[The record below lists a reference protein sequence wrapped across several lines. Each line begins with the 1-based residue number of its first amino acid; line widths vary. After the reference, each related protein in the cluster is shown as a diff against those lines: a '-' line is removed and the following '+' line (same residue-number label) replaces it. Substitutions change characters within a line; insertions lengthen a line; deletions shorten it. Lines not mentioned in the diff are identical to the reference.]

1 MKKKLISINNC
12 RIENSKET
20 LLQNINWTYESGQAW
35 LVIGPNGGG
44 KAEFLNALA
53 NEAGIRFVGNEKNEG
68 DRPLNQSTW
77 KAGDRPLNQSKS
89 SYFSSFEKSVEIVS
103 LEKAAKIIEEERIND
118 ESDYVEGGIDH
129 GRSGRIFISQSLDN
143 SIKKNSSLP
152 EFAKSLE
159 KDPSIKLCGI
169 EKILDRGLKY
179 MSTGEIRRTLLAR
192 ALISGKKLLI
202 LSDPFAGLDKES
214 RTILLEFFNS
224 ITERQIKTPENNS
237 FPHIILAMER
247 WNEIPE
253 NISHVIEF
261 SNKEISF
268 CGCKEDYL
276 KKINQSDNNHLMEKK
291 ELKDSFYEIIQTTS
305 KGENSEGTVL
315 SQSSTPEGTVL
326 SQSSTSEGTDLS
338 KSSTSE
344 GTVLSKSS
352 TSTEGT
358 VLSQSEGT
366 DLSASSK
373 ILVEMKNVNVGWGDN
388 RVLKNI
394 NWKLLEGNH
403 WLIRGP
409 NGSGK
414 TTFLELI
421 TGDNQQVYSNEI
433 YMFGKKRGSGESIWD
448 IKKNLGIVSYRMH
461 VEYRMLG
468 GTSLQ
473 NVIISGLR
481 DSIGLYGKASDLEI
495 STAKKWLALAKLQDR
510 ADENFGNLSY
520 GEQRAVLI
528 LRAVVKSPKILILDE
543 PCHGLDENYR
553 FKILEL
559 LELIAE
565 QKTTTLLH
573 VTHDPSEM
581 LKCEKHILELHPE
594 AEPMYKIIEL

>member
-20 LLQNINWTYESGQAW
+20 LIQNINWTYESGQAW

-224 ITERQIKTPENNS
+224 ITERQIKKPENNS

-276 KKINQSDNNHLMEKK
+276 KKLNQSDNNHLTEKK

-315 SQSSTPEGTVL
+315 SQSSTPEGTDL
-326 SQSSTSEGTDLS
+326 SQSSTP
-338 KSSTSE
+338 
-344 GTVLSKSS
+344 
-352 TSTEGT
+352 
-358 VLSQSEGT
+358 EGT

-394 NWKLLEGNH
+394 NWKLFEGNH

>member
-1 MKKKLISINNC
+1 
-12 RIENSKET
+12 
-20 LLQNINWTYESGQAW
+20 
-35 LVIGPNGGG
+35 
-44 KAEFLNALA
+44 
-53 NEAGIRFVGNEKNEG
+53 
-68 DRPLNQSTW
+68 
-77 KAGDRPLNQSKS
+77 
-89 SYFSSFEKSVEIVS
+89 
-103 LEKAAKIIEEERIND
+103 
-118 ESDYVEGGIDH
+118 
-129 GRSGRIFISQSLDN
+129 
-143 SIKKNSSLP
+143 
-152 EFAKSLE
+152 
-159 KDPSIKLCGI
+159 
-169 EKILDRGLKY
+169 
-179 MSTGEIRRTLLAR
+179 
-192 ALISGKKLLI
+192 
-202 LSDPFAGLDKES
+202 
-214 RTILLEFFNS
+214 
-224 ITERQIKTPENNS
+224 
-237 FPHIILAMER
+237 
-247 WNEIPE
+247 
-253 NISHVIEF
+253 
-261 SNKEISF
+261 
-268 CGCKEDYL
+268 
-276 KKINQSDNNHLMEKK
+276 
-291 ELKDSFYEIIQTTS
+291 
-305 KGENSEGTVL
+305 
-315 SQSSTPEGTVL
+315 
-326 SQSSTSEGTDLS
+326 
-338 KSSTSE
+338 
-344 GTVLSKSS
+344 
-352 TSTEGT
+352 
-358 VLSQSEGT
+358 
-366 DLSASSK
+366 
-373 ILVEMKNVNVGWGDN
+373 MKNVNVGWGDN

-394 NWKLLEGNH
+394 NWKLFEGNH

>member
-20 LLQNINWTYESGQAW
+20 LIQNINWTYESGQAW

-68 DRPLNQSTW
+68 DRPLNQST
-77 KAGDRPLNQSKS
+77 S

-224 ITERQIKTPENNS
+224 ITERQIKKPENNS

-253 NISHVIEF
+253 NISHVIKF

-276 KKINQSDNNHLMEKK
+276 KKLNQSDKNHLTEKK

-305 KGENSEGTVL
+305 KGENSEGTDL
-315 SQSSTPEGTVL
+315 SQSSTP
-326 SQSSTSEGTDLS
+326 
-338 KSSTSE
+338 
-344 GTVLSKSS
+344 
-352 TSTEGT
+352 
-358 VLSQSEGT
+358 EGT

-394 NWKLLEGNH
+394 NWKLFEGNH

-594 AEPMYKIIEL
+594 SEPMYKIIEL